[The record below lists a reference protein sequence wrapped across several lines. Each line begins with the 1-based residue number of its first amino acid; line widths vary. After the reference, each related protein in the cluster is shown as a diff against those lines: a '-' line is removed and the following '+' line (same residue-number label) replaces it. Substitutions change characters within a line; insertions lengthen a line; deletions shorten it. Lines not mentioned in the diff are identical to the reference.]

1 MKYFPLIAILAATAW
16 SCAARQPEVTLKD
29 HFKNDFLIGAAI
41 NVDHVNG
48 LDPKADSIV
57 TKHFSSVV
65 AENCMKSMEIHPQ
78 ENVYNWT
85 DADKFVEY
93 GTERGMA
100 VIGHTL
106 IWHSQLSP
114 WFPYDSEGNYV
125 TPEVLKQRMRDH
137 ITTVMKRYK
146 GKIKGW
152 DVVNEAIMEDGSYR
166 KSPFYEILGEEFI
179 PFAFKCAMEA
189 DPDAELYI
197 NDYNMSFPAKR
208 AAYVRLVNDMKSQ
221 GIRIDA
227 IGMQG
232 HNGMDYP
239 SIEDFEKSIVDFGS
253 TGCGV
258 MITEWDMSA
267 LPTVSMSAN
276 VADVTELDQKRNPYP
291 DGLPA
296 EVSEEWNNRMAEYL
310 NLFRKHSDV
319 ITRVTAW
326 GTHDGMSWKNNF
338 PMRGRVDYP
347 LLFDCDYNMKPFLAD
362 ELSR

>member
-16 SCAARQPEVTLKD
+16 SCAARQPEATLKD

-208 AAYVRLVNDMKSQ
+208 AAYVRLVYDMKSQ

-253 TGCGV
+253 TG
-258 MITEWDMSA
+258 
-267 LPTVSMSAN
+267 
-276 VADVTELDQKRNPYP
+276 
-291 DGLPA
+291 
-296 EVSEEWNNRMAEYL
+296 
-310 NLFRKHSDV
+310 
-319 ITRVTAW
+319 
-326 GTHDGMSWKNNF
+326 
-338 PMRGRVDYP
+338 
-347 LLFDCDYNMKPFLAD
+347 
-362 ELSR
+362 